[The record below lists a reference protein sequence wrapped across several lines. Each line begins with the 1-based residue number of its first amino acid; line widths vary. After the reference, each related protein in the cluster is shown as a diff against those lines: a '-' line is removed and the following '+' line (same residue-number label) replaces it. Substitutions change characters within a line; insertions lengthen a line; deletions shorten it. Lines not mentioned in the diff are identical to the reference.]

1 MSDDYSDFEI
11 AAPSG
16 DQLKSIEQLA
26 THAYE
31 LVQLI
36 DTHEAALKAAKAELA
51 ELTHK
56 ALPDAMAAAGTSS
69 FVTDKGVKI
78 SIKEVVAG
86 TLPKDEQKRREALD
100 WIESHEGKAIIKG
113 TITAEFERGE
123 GNLQKK
129 NETAEALAKLGVP
142 FMESES
148 IHPMTLAAFA
158 REKIKN
164 GEEVP
169 LDLLGLYA
177 GRQAKITVA

>member
-11 AAPSG
+11 SAPSG

-26 THAYE
+26 SHAYE

-56 ALPDAMAAAGTSS
+56 AIPDAMAAAGTSS
-69 FVTDKGVKI
+69 FTTDKGVKVT
-78 SIKEVVAG
+78 IKDIVAG
-86 TLPKDEQKRREALD
+86 TLPKDETKRRQALD
-100 WIESHEGKAIIKG
+100 WIETHGGTSIIKG
-113 TITAEFERGE
+113 TIVAEFERGE

-129 NETAEALAKLGVP
+129 NETAEALANLHVP
-142 FMESES
+142 FIEQES
-148 IHPMTLAAFA
+148 IHPQTLAAFA

-164 GEEVP
+164 AEEVP
-169 LDLLGLYA
+169 LELLGLWA
-177 GRQAKITVA
+177 GRQAVIKTA